1 MEEIRR
7 NDNTL
12 LLKKYFPGQS
22 CGNEECE
29 KQGIELCKILEK
41 NIFLQKEDISR
52 IAAKQMIIPDYCPV
66 LKNPSNGNSCRF
78 HSFLSPSL
86 VVYADHNGRKVIG
99 KKYITDADSSKE
111 GACQKCLEYANRIF
125 KLPEEAH
132 LMPKLPLHPNC
143 KCRYED
149 VYEIPSEHEMKK
161 AMIKL
166 AFDLTKQ
173 YVNAKIHTVTE
184 EYISKIYDWASN
196 VYNTARL
203 GAVSLVRIVT
213 TSILINSEGRG
224 TAVYNIKQPKPDFT
238 LEIYGKTID
247 GYDELINNLRQR
259 RKQAKKLIL
268 INHGRGAPGTMSIGK
283 GPDLD
288 NLSDKQIFELK
299 KYLAPNCIIYMRACK
314 DAGDEEAVK
323 RYKRFTKR
331 IGRLVVAYQG
341 FVSPFGS
348 IPPYAKDADERTGR
362 IFLVLFP
369 KHIPVIF
376 SPY

>member
-86 VVYADHNGRKVIG
+86 VAYTDHNGRKVIG
-99 KKYITDADSSKE
+99 KIYITDADSSKE
-111 GACQKCLEYANRIF
+111 GVCQKCLEYANRIF

-149 VYEIPSEHEMKK
+149 VYVPQNEKLFHDEIEQLIVKYTE
-161 AMIKL
+161 
-166 AFDLTKQ
+166 
-173 YVNAKIHTVTE
+173 AK
-184 EYISKIYDWASN
+184 SKIKQEVDIY
-196 VYNTARL
+196 TKL
-203 GAVSLVRIVT
+203 T
-213 TSILINSEGRG
+213 TDLIEKMKN
-224 TAVYNIKQPKPDFT
+224 AAKNIP
-238 LEIYGKTID
+238 
-247 GYDELINNLRQR
+247 
-259 RKQAKKLIL
+259 
-268 INHGRGAPGTMSIGK
+268 
-283 GPDLD
+283 
-288 NLSDKQIFELK
+288 
-299 KYLAPNCIIYMRACK
+299 
-314 DAGDEEAVK
+314 
-323 RYKRFTKR
+323 
-331 IGRLVVAYQG
+331 
-341 FVSPFGS
+341 
-348 IPPYAKDADERTGR
+348 
-362 IFLVLFP
+362 
-369 KHIPVIF
+369 
-376 SPY
+376 